1 MIIKMVDFVSI
12 SVAVISLVLAVIGIG
27 LGGYCLNQLNSQT
40 TNGKVGPGPPGPP
53 GPPGTPG
60 SGSGTG
66 GGSNDQSSNFT
77 TEQVRK
83 LKIFIDQMNILESD
97 PKVFDVNG
105 VIGAIR
111 LQTDRINFKNSTSEF
126 FIDLMSK
133 YKNKQELRENVTN
146 SFTKNLKKWSH
157 LKEAFDYY
165 NNLP

>member
-1 MIIKMVDFVSI
+1 MVDFVSI

-40 TNGKVGPGPPGPP
+40 TNGKVGPPGPP

-66 GGSNDQSSNFT
+66 GGSNVQSSNFT
-77 TEQVRK
+77 TEQERK
-83 LKIFIDQMNILESD
+83 LKIFIDQMNILESE

-111 LQTDRINFKNSTSEF
+111 LQTDRINFKNSRWSIRPEANDDVFVIRDTTSTGDNRF
-126 FIDLMSK
+126 AF
-133 YKNKQELRENVTN
+133 YKAKGTLN
-146 SFTKNLKKWSH
+146 
-157 LKEAFDYY
+157 Y
-165 NNLP
+165 